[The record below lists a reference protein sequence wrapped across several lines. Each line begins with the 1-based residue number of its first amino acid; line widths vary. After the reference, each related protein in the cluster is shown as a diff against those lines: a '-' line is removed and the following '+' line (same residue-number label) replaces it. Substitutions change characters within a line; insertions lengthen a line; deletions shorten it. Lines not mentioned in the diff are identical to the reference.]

1 MFLSWNSPC
10 KSNGHI
16 EHFKLQFKGRRSGYD
31 DVQFERIV
39 HMDFSNNGSITY
51 TETDLKPE
59 YSYTVNA
66 SVKTE
71 GVEEYSDS
79 ITSTFEAPA
88 GSEYRVKIVNNN
100 EEDIICFYLHS
111 VPQKLDS
118 ETMASARVE
127 AYENSNPSK
136 IAIVRFPANIL
147 KSDYGTILYVALL
160 LSQKVGNRLRCD
172 IFYIL

>member
-39 HMDFSNNGSITY
+39 HMDFTNNGSITY

-88 GSEYRVKIVNNN
+88 GSEYRVKIVNLM
-100 EEDIICFYLHS
+100 E
-111 VPQKLDS
+111 
-118 ETMASARVE
+118 
-127 AYENSNPSK
+127 K
-136 IAIVRFPANIL
+136 I
-147 KSDYGTILYVALL
+147 
-160 LSQKVGNRLRCD
+160 
-172 IFYIL
+172 